1 MSHNKVKVAG
11 KSPNQEGDIS
21 VSLNDLNDV
30 SITSVST
37 NQGLKYNG
45 GTWANDSITSTS
57 FDLAAYSQTTG
68 TSYSTNA
75 ANYEDY
81 TYLESDGFYLS
92 TRWNDQALFLMDI
105 TDSNYSSIHKTV
117 VAPGAQY
124 ISAVL
129 VKANNPT
136 LLQLDLVLAEFSDT
150 TAIVELQWQDQSGN
164 KYGPI
169 MRLNMQNGYNRTTLV
184 GFANPSTDTL
194 IGIKRVFSSGYYR
207 FNFSTADRQEYKLL
221 ARKVG

>member
-11 KSPNQEGDIS
+11 KSPSQTGDIS
-21 VSLNDLNDV
+21 VSLNDLNNV

-37 NQGLKYNG
+37 NEGLKYNG
-45 GTWANDSITSTS
+45 ATWVNDSITSTS
-57 FDLAAYSQTTG
+57 FNLAAYSETTG
-68 TSYSTNA
+68 VAYSTNA
-75 ANYEDY
+75 ANYADY

-92 TRWNDQALFLMDI
+92 TRWNDQAVFLMDI
-105 TDSNYSSIHKTV
+105 TDSNYASIHKTAI
-117 VAPGAQY
+117 APGAQY

-150 TAIVELQWQDQSGN
+150 TAIVDLQWQDQSGN

>member
-21 VSLNDLNDV
+21 VNLNDLNDV

-45 GTWANDSITSTS
+45 ANWANDSITSTS
-57 FDLAAYSQTTG
+57 FNLAAYSQTTG
-68 TSYSTNA
+68 TAYSTNA

-92 TRWNDQALFLMDI
+92 TRWNDQAVFLMDI
-105 TDSNYSSIHKTV
+105 TDSNYASIHKTAI
-117 VAPGAQY
+117 APGAQY

-150 TAIVELQWQDQSGN
+150 TAIVDLQWQDQSGN

>member
-21 VSLNDLNDV
+21 VNLNDLNDV

-57 FDLAAYSQTTG
+57 FDLASYSQTTG
-68 TSYSTNA
+68 AAYSSNA
-75 ANYEDY
+75 ANYADY

>member
-57 FDLAAYSQTTG
+57 FDLASYSQTTG
-68 TSYSTNA
+68 AAYSTNA

-81 TYLESDGFYLS
+81 TYLEYDGFYLS

-105 TDSNYSSIHKTV
+105 TDSTYSSIHKT
-117 VAPGAQY
+117 AISQGAQY

-150 TAIVELQWQDQSGN
+150 TAIVDLQWQDQSGN